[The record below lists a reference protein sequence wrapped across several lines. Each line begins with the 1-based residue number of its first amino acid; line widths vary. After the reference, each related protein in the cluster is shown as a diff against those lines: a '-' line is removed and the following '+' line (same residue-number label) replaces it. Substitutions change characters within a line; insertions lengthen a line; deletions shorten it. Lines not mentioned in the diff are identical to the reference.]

1 MNKALLLVVAL
12 LMVGL
17 IAGCTQTPSTPV
29 PTPVPTPPEVTP
41 APTPPEPAPTP
52 APPEPAPPEPAPTP
66 APPEPPSDNVTW
78 ISPGKVEV
86 GNFYPGARAEWL
98 LTVHNGN
105 DYEAPFL
112 IAYRQPDNVGA
123 GYEPA
128 PAQSQDWVVIT
139 EPTPVLA
146 PRETRDILVVLDMP
160 AEAQAP
166 EPKWEFWI
174 SVKDTSQTGMVQV
187 ELSSRWLV
195 TMK

>member
-17 IAGCTQTPSTPV
+17 LAGCTQTPSTPE
-29 PTPVPTPPEVTP
+29 PTPV
-41 APTPPEPAPTP
+41 PTPPEPAPTP
-52 APPEPAPPEPAPTP
+52 APPEP
-66 APPEPPSDNVTW
+66 PSENVTW

-105 DYEAPFL
+105 DYEASFL

-128 PAQSQDWVVIT
+128 PAECRDWVIIV

-146 PRETRDILVVLDMP
+146 PRETRDILIALDMP